1 MKYCS
6 ECGGKVVFRDSAL
19 GAMSRFV
26 CTACSSIFHQSPRLA
41 AGCLAEWNGR
51 ILLCRRAVQP
61 EWGMWG
67 LPAGFIADG
76 ESTAAAAA
84 RETLEEAGVPVELR
98 APYALL
104 HIQSTGQLR
113 VIYRAR
119 LLDDRFTLGPETLE
133 ARLFDEG
140 EIPWEDLAFA
150 TTRYALQR
158 YFADCKTGSFALF
171 FADIVPVRLDSRVRS
186 PAHPS

>member
-6 ECGGKVVFRDSAL
+6 ECGGKVAFRDSVL
-19 GAMSRFV
+19 GAMPRFV
-26 CTACSSIFHQSPRLA
+26 CAACGSIFHQSPRLA
-41 AGCLAEWNGR
+41 AGCLAEWKGKV
-51 ILLCRRAVQP
+51 LLCRRAVQP

-76 ESTAAAAA
+76 ESTSAAAT
-84 RETLEEAGVPVELR
+84 RETLEEAGVEVEMDG
-98 APYALL
+98 PYALL

-119 LLDDRFTLGPETLE
+119 LLDDRFTIGPETLE
-133 ARLFDEG
+133 ARLFDEA
-140 EIPWEDLAFA
+140 EIPWDELAFA

-158 YFADCKTGSFALF
+158 YFVDRKKGSFGLF
-171 FADIVPVRLDSRVRS
+171 FADIVPVRRGAGPAVR
-186 PAHPS
+186 PA